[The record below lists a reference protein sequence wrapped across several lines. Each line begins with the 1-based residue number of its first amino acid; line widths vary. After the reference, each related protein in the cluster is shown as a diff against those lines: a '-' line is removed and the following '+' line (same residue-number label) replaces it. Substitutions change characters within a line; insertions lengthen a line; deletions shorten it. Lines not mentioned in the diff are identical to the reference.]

1 MHILCTA
8 GPRFKEIV
16 VFELQHR
23 EGCNKKSGIKAEDVV
38 LVEANKAT
46 HTLFNFGP
54 ECHDVDL

>member
-1 MHILCTA
+1 M
-8 GPRFKEIV
+8 
-16 VFELQHR
+16 FELQHR
-23 EGCNKKSGIKAEDVV
+23 EGCNKKSGIKAEEVV